1 MTFGLPPSLG
11 LAGLSDLIL
20 YTGEREG
27 LVWSELSCRLIT
39 NVWSK
44 TLFFFKPRTDAL
56 GITEGRH
63 PRPSGLGVK
72 SRWA

>member
-44 TLFFFKPRTDAL
+44 TLFFL
-56 GITEGRH
+56 SHE
-63 PRPSGLGVK
+63 LML
-72 SRWA
+72 

>member
-1 MTFGLPPSLG
+1 MTFGLPPPLG
-11 LAGLSDLIL
+11 LAGLSDPFL

-44 TLFFFKPRTDAL
+44 TRLFKPRPDAL

-72 SRWA
+72 RRWA